1 LDSAYYIPA
10 LLEAEDLAG
19 EMARRVEYGACLKHE
34 LCWAASHSP
43 EDIQTDQ
50 HTMESESLERYIR
63 CAQQPDTKYTIIKYI

>member
-1 LDSAYYIPA
+1 MMDPPGAPLLDSACCIPA

-19 EMARRVEYGACLKHE
+19 ETVRRVEYGACLQHE

-50 HTMESESLERYIR
+50 DTAESLARDIR
-63 CAQQPDTKYTIIKYI
+63 GAQTP